1 MEMEFIGRK
10 RELQE
15 LEERYQ
21 SGRFEMG
28 VIYGARRIGKTSLLK
43 KFSEDKPSLYFQ
55 ARESSELD
63 NRAAFSFT
71 LNRLLGIPYEFI
83 YPTYSEAF
91 DALIR
96 YAEASPLSLRW
107 TRLPFWPNRTKL
119 SFPNFNLTST
129 TSSKIRNSSFSY
141 LEARFRL

>member
-1 MEMEFIGRK
+1 MEFIGRK

-55 ARESSELD
+55 ARNLANSIIAPPFLS
-63 NRAAFSFT
+63 
-71 LNRLLGIPYEFI
+71 RLI
-83 YPTYSEAF
+83 AC
-91 DALIR
+91 
-96 YAEASPLSLRW
+96 
-107 TRLPFWPNRTKL
+107 
-119 SFPNFNLTST
+119 
-129 TSSKIRNSSFSY
+129 
-141 LEARFRL
+141 

>member
-1 MEMEFIGRK
+1 MEFIGRK
-10 RELQE
+10 RELRE

-71 LNRLLGIPYEFI
+71 LNRLLGIPLRI
-83 YPTYSEAF
+83 Y
-91 DALIR
+91 
-96 YAEASPLSLRW
+96 LSHLFGG
-107 TRLPFWPNRTKL
+107 L
-119 SFPNFNLTST
+119 
-129 TSSKIRNSSFSY
+129 
-141 LEARFRL
+141 

>member
-1 MEMEFIGRK
+1 MEFIGRK

-71 LNRLLGIPYEFI
+71 LNRLLGIPYELI

-96 YAEASPLSLRW
+96 ICRRQALCPCVGRDCLFG
-107 TRLPFWPNRTKL
+107 PIGQ
-119 SFPNFNLTST
+119 SFP
-129 TSSKIRNSSFSY
+129 
-141 LEARFRL
+141 FRASI

>member
-1 MEMEFIGRK
+1 MEFIGRK

-43 KFSEDKPSLYFQ
+43 KFIEDKPSLYFQ

-71 LNRLLGIPYEFI
+71 LNRLLGIPYELI

-96 YAEASPLSLRW
+96 YAGGK
-107 TRLPFWPNRTKL
+107 PFVLVLDEIAFFGPIGQ
-119 SFPNFNLTST
+119 SFPFRTS
-129 TSSKIRNSSFSY
+129 I
-141 LEARFRL
+141 

>member
-1 MEMEFIGRK
+1 MEFIGRK

-71 LNRLLGIPYEFI
+71 LNRLLGIPHDLSI
-83 YPTYSEAF
+83 SP
-91 DALIR
+91 IR
-96 YAEASPLSLRW
+96 RP
-107 TRLPFWPNRTKL
+107 
-119 SFPNFNLTST
+119 ST
-129 TSSKIRNSSFSY
+129 H
-141 LEARFRL
+141 

>member
-1 MEMEFIGRK
+1 MEFIGRK

-15 LEERYQ
+15 LEDRYQ
-21 SGRFEMG
+21 SGKFEMG

-43 KFSEDKPSLYFQ
+43 KFTEDKPSLYFQ

-63 NRAAFSFT
+63 NRAAFSLA

-96 YAEASPLSLRW
+96 YAGGKPFVLVLDEIA
-107 TRLPFWPNRTKL
+107 FWPNRTKL

-141 LEARFRL
+141 LEARFLL